1 MSFARMALF
10 LGAPALASLGV
21 FTTADSASEV
31 LKCRQTI
38 NTMVLQFID
47 GEVVSEERFKGLD
60 TKQVLSVQIACLHP
74 IDSTVLPPGSNEPGI
89 GSIVVWTTNGPV
101 SQLQAITTQLR
112 DAQQSHFQRTGTYA
126 TSLDALD
133 LRDVPAS
140 VRISLDAGP
149 THWRASVSAA
159 RLVSPSCVV
168 FDGELTPPLP
178 GTKGVVRCDHIKA
191 TH

>member
-1 MSFARMALF
+1 MSLARMAF
-10 LGAPALASLGV
+10 FVGAPALASLGV
-21 FTTADSASEV
+21 FTMADSSAEM

-38 NTMVLQFID
+38 NTEVLKFID
-47 GEVVSEERFKGLD
+47 GEVVSEQRFKALE
-60 TKQVLSVQIACLHP
+60 TMQVLSVQIACLNP
-74 IDSTVLPPGSNEPGI
+74 SDSSVLPPGSNEPGV
-89 GSIVVWTTNGPV
+89 GSIVVWTVDGPV
-101 SQLQAITTQLR
+101 GQLQAVTTQLR

-126 TSLDALD
+126 TSLDALS

-140 VRISLDAGP
+140 VRISLDAAP